1 MGEEWDREEDSGA
14 RLTIA
19 PMSGNRVVS
28 PYIAKS
34 YLFGKDRPAWAGE
47 ERDEEGNKIFDAV
60 VRHWKTI
67 GISALLSFSAAAIYS
82 VCATRLYTSE
92 ATLRIGSY
100 APLISGAEIE
110 NVLRQQSMEQ
120 SYQKTQMASL
130 TGLSIADRV
139 LSNPEIGPKIKEY
152 SRGISSRIPFFRSKP
167 DAAEIIPEGYHHT
180 VAQLKKYLKL
190 IKINP
195 VRETVLVE
203 VQVETSDPELSRAVA
218 NIHSEAFVEELRV
231 LRHTAMTENSRFL
244 AEQAND
250 LGQKVINAERR
261 VAEYAKE
268 NKLFALA
275 NEQDLLTRR
284 IKTLTENQ
292 ARVMGERIRLGALM
306 DQVNGGSGLDSTIID
321 DESIRTL
328 RTTLESAE
336 ADYAHLRTR
345 FTAEYPPTA
354 QALARVTSLRR
365 TITQQRGQAISALR
379 AKYASVVQAET
390 SLGEQIEKQKS
401 LDHETSRRLV
411 EYNTL
416 QREYDSV
423 RDLHQSVL
431 RQLKEMQIA
440 AAGTSSNVMITERAV
455 AATEPS
461 SPRVG
466 ALLILGAIFGVG
478 IGGAI
483 AILRQLLDRTLHTID
498 EIPSHFGVV
507 SFGSVPQF
515 EWSGKQGREI
525 HSLVA
530 ACMGRIRQVSGYFSI
545 QEVGR
550 GDVKSSIDQD
560 QKDVV
565 QRESVELIT
574 IDQPSGMIS
583 EAFRTIRTSLLL
595 ASADSPPRTVLVTSP
610 RKGEGKTTVASNLA
624 IVLAQA
630 GQRTVLIDTDIRS
643 PSIDKRFSLNQRN
656 RGLVEYLTGHL
667 SLEEV
672 IQETVVPRLWIIPAG
687 TAAPN
692 PAELVGSRKMA
703 DLLSL
708 LSRRYDQVILDSPP
722 LLPFSDSLMM
732 SHVVDGVLLVA
743 RSEVSEKRAVGE
755 AIERLRSI
763 RAPLLGVVMNGVPT
777 ERAKWSAY
785 CSYYQDSAVVSDAMH
800 M

>member
-1 MGEEWDREEDSGA
+1 MVEEGHREEDTEA
-14 RLTIA
+14 RLSIA
-19 PMSGNRVVS
+19 PINRNRVVS
-28 PYIAKS
+28 PYIASS
-34 YLFGKDRPAWAGE
+34 YVFGQDRPAWAGD
-47 ERDEEGNKIFDAV
+47 ERNDRENKILETII
-60 VRHWKTI
+60 RHWKTI
-67 GISALLSFSAAAIYS
+67 GICALVSFSSAALYS
-82 VCATRLYTSE
+82 MFATRLYTSE

-100 APLISGAEIE
+100 APLIAGAEIE

-120 SYQKTQMASL
+120 SYQKTQIASL
-130 TGLSIADRV
+130 SGLSIADRV
-139 LSNPEIGPKIKEY
+139 LSNPVLGPKIEAY
-152 SRGISSRIPFFRSKP
+152 RGRFSGRNPFFGSKG
-167 DAAEIIPEGYHHT
+167 DAAGIVPEGFHHT
-180 VAQLKKYLKL
+180 VAQLKEYLKL
-190 IKINP
+190 IKVNP
-195 VRETVLVE
+195 VRDTSLVE
-203 VQVETSDPELSRAVA
+203 VAVETSDPELSSAVA

-244 AEQAND
+244 AEQAKD
-250 LGQKVINAERR
+250 LEQKVARAEQR
-261 VAEYAKE
+261 VADYAKE

-284 IKTLTENQ
+284 IKTLTENH

-306 DQVNGGSGLDSTIID
+306 DQVDAGSGLDSTIID

-328 RTTLESAE
+328 RTALESAE

-354 QALARVTSLRR
+354 QALARVISLRR
-365 TITQQRGQAISALR
+365 TITQQRGQAISGLR
-379 AKYASVVQAET
+379 AKYASSLKAEA
-390 SLGEQIEKQKS
+390 SLGEQIERQKS

-423 RDLHQSVL
+423 KDLHQSVL

-466 ALLILGAIFGVG
+466 ALLILGIIIGAG
-478 IGGAI
+478 IGATI
-483 AILRQLLDRTLHTID
+483 AILRQLLDRTLHGID
-498 EIPSHFGVV
+498 EIPAHFGVV

-515 EWSGKQGREI
+515 EWSGNQGQL
-525 HSLVA
+525 HALFA
-530 ACMGRIRQVSGYFSI
+530 ACMGRVRQLGEYSSFP
-545 QEVGR
+545 QLGR
-550 GDVKSSIDQD
+550 SRVQSAMAHDQTD
-560 QKDVV
+560 ITQK
-565 QRESVELIT
+565 ESVELIT

-595 ASADSPPRTVLVTSP
+595 ASADSPPRAVLVTSP
-610 RKGEGKTTVASNLA
+610 QKGEGKTTVASNLA
-624 IVLAQA
+624 IVLAQS

-643 PSIDKRFSLNQRN
+643 PSIDSRFLLHQRN
-656 RGLVEYLTGHL
+656 GGLVEYLTGHL
-667 SLEEV
+667 ALEDV

-687 TAAPN
+687 RAAPN

-732 SHVVDGVLLVA
+732 SHLVDGVLLVA

-763 RAPLLGVVMNGVPT
+763 RAPLLGVVMNGVQT
-777 ERAKWSAY
+777 ERAKWAAY
-785 CSYYQDSAVVSDAMH
+785 SSYYGDASVIGNALPT
-800 M
+800 